1 MDERTKKGCG
11 ADMIRK
17 IVARHD
23 GRLENNGW
31 LVTGDSKV
39 YSSVPDHYHS
49 GLGEL
54 ILVELEMSAQT

>member
-1 MDERTKKGCG
+1 
-11 ADMIRK
+11 MIRK